1 MFFRFV
7 YCRKCDLASQ
17 NSIKEFVDEFKT
29 KENKIDGLINNAG
42 IYHAPRSIS
51 KDGIEIHFAVNHLGH
66 FLLTSL
72 LIDLIKNSGPGSRI
86 VFLMNLD
93 YRKGNLALKD
103 INFKDRVYNKSEAFY
118 QSQLANMLL
127 VKELARRYK
136 GIIQKL
142 MSIFRVV
149 FFA

>member
-1 MFFRFV
+1 
-7 YCRKCDLASQ
+7 
-17 NSIKEFVDEFKT
+17 
-29 KENKIDGLINNAG
+29 
-42 IYHAPRSIS
+42 
-51 KDGIEIHFAVNHLGH
+51 
-66 FLLTSL
+66 
-72 LIDLIKNSGPGSRI
+72 
-86 VFLMNLD
+86 MNLD

-149 FFA
+149 FLLDFTDFKF